1 MGFSENLIFEYDE
14 DDECMMMNITSCNIY
29 GDNENSDGRMRMLLM
44 KMMMNM
50 MIMTMSVMMM
60 MSMMI

>member
-1 MGFSENLIFEYDE
+1 MGFSENLKFEYDE

-44 KMMMNM
+44 NM

-60 MSMMI
+60 MMMSMMI